1 MENEE
6 KLLSLFSIVE
16 ELFNIRKLNNI
27 IPLLIIYGKHH
38 LINSTDATYMT
49 NFHINFWFVWINT
62 QLFTGVSSFS
72 FYLSLSLSH

>member
-16 ELFNIRKLNNI
+16 ELFNIRKFNNL
-27 IPLLIIYGKHH
+27 IPLLIIYGKH

-49 NFHINFWFVWINT
+49 NFNINF
-62 QLFTGVSSFS
+62 
-72 FYLSLSLSH
+72 